1 MQIKFNGY
9 TKILGSN
16 RVIDNVSLS
25 MESGKVYGL
34 KGQNGSGKT
43 MLMRAVCGLI
53 LPNQGNVTI
62 DDRIIGKE
70 ISFPESVGLLLE
82 NPAFINGYSGFKNLK
97 MIASISKKINDN
109 QIAGAMER
117 VGLNPND
124 KRPYR
129 KYSLGMKQK
138 LGIACA
144 IMEEPDLL
152 LLDEPLNA
160 LDDKGINCVRDIVY
174 ESKERGALVIITC
187 HDDGELY
194 EMSDEI
200 FILDGGRIKGHE
212 VS

>member
-1 MQIKFNGY
+1 
-9 TKILGSN
+9 
-16 RVIDNVSLS
+16 
-25 MESGKVYGL
+25 
-34 KGQNGSGKT
+34 
-43 MLMRAVCGLI
+43 
-53 LPNQGNVTI
+53 
-62 DDRIIGKE
+62 
-70 ISFPESVGLLLE
+70 
-82 NPAFINGYSGFKNLK
+82 
-97 MIASISKKINDN
+97 
-109 QIAGAMER
+109 
-117 VGLNPND
+117 
-124 KRPYR
+124 
-129 KYSLGMKQK
+129 MKQK